1 MSRYR
6 YGAYEDGPDPLAP
19 PYDVRDALDAMG
31 DSVLDGTRPDDALR
45 DLLRRGLPGAENRR
59 GLDDMLRQVRE
70 RRRALRDRGR
80 LDGTLE
86 QARALLDTA
95 IGQERAELFP
105 DPGDEARLREAE
117 LDTLPSD
124 TSQAIRRLSDY
135 EWRSDAARQT
145 FERLKDLLRRDVLD
159 AQFQGMKQALE
170 NQDPAA
176 MERVKEMM
184 GALNE
189 MLDRDARGEHTQEDF
204 DRFMQEYGD
213 MFPDDPQNLE
223 ELVDSLARRAA
234 AMDRLLASL
243 SPEQRAEL
251 AGLMEQ
257 AMQDAG
263 LAMEMTRLGDALR
276 TRRPD
281 LGWGQ
286 SEQMTGEDPLGMGDA
301 TTALAELAD
310 LSELEA
316 ALGQEYPGARLDDID
331 EDAVRRALGRQA
343 VDDLSAL
350 RRIEA
355 ELERQGYLR
364 RNRGKLELTP
374 KAVRRLGETALRRV
388 FAQLTSG
395 RQGDHDQ
402 RDAGQA
408 GELTGASRE
417 WRFGDEQPLDVVRTV
432 SNAIRRSAMDSGTAL
447 TTGSPTTGSP
457 TTGSPITGSPTTGPA
472 VSTAKVV
479 EPSTAD
485 IVEITGNG
493 SRRPPGVSP
502 AGLKPGGVKP
512 GGVKLGVDDFEVH
525 ETERRTGAAVCLLV
539 DLSYSMVLRGT
550 WAVAKQTTL
559 ALHTLVTSKFPQD
572 AIQIIG
578 FSNYARVLHPEEM
591 AGLDWDM
598 VQGTNLH
605 HALMIAGRHLD
616 RHPDFEP
623 IVLVVTDGEPTAH
636 LRPDGRSLFDYPP
649 STDTLVLTLAEV
661 DKMTR
666 RGACMN
672 FFMLAEDRRL
682 VSFVE
687 EVAQRNGGRVFAPDA
702 DRLGEYVVSDYLR
715 VRRARR

>member
-19 PYDVRDALDAMG
+19 PYDVRDALDAVG
-31 DSVLDGTRPDDALR
+31 DSVLDGARPDDALR
-45 DLLRRGLPGAENRR
+45 ELLRRGLPGTEGRR

-105 DPGDEARLREAE
+105 DPGDDARLREAE

-135 EWRSDAARQT
+135 DWRSAAARRT
-145 FERLKDLLRRDVLD
+145 FEQLKDLLRREVLD

-176 MERVKEMM
+176 MQRVRDMM
-184 GALNE
+184 ADLNA
-189 MLDRDARGEHTQEDF
+189 MLEKDARGEHTQDDF
-204 DRFMQEYGD
+204 DRFMGEYGD
-213 MFPDDPQNLE
+213 MFPDAPENLE

-276 TRRPD
+276 ARRPD
-281 LGWGQ
+281 LGWGRP
-286 SEQMTGEDPLGMGDA
+286 EQMTGENPLGVGDA

-316 ALGQEYPGARLDDID
+316 ALGQDYPGARLDDID

-343 VDDLSAL
+343 VDDLAAL

-364 RNRGKLELTP
+364 RKRGKLELTP

-388 FAQLTSG
+388 FSQLASG

-408 GELTGASRE
+408 GELTGSSRE

-432 SNAIRRSAMDSGTAL
+432 SNAIRRSAMERGT
-447 TTGSPTTGSP
+447 SPTAAGEP
-457 TTGSPITGSPTTGPA
+457 GAGLVPPPA
-472 VSTAKVV
+472 GARATEPVGAPDAVTAG
-479 EPSTAD
+479 
-485 IVEITGNG
+485 GNG
-493 SRRPPGVSP
+493 ARRPDGVRLS
-502 AGLKPGGVKP
+502 
-512 GGVKLGVDDFEVH
+512 VDDFEVH

-550 WAVAKQTTL
+550 WAAAKQTTL
-559 ALHTLVTSKFPQD
+559 ALHALVTSKFPQD

-578 FSNYARVLHPEEM
+578 FSNYARVLHPTEM

-687 EVAQRNGGRVFAPDA
+687 EVARRNGGRVFAPDA

-715 VRRARR
+715 VRRA